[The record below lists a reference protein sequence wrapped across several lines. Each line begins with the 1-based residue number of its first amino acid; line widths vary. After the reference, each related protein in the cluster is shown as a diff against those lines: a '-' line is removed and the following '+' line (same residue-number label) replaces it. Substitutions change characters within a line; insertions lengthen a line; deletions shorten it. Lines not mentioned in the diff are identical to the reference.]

1 MGRLWHATPS
11 FPTRSE
17 IWLKLMEKWETA
29 KGAA

>member
-17 IWLKLMEKWETA
+17 IWLNLMAKWEKA
-29 KGAA
+29 KA